1 MMSLT
6 APFLKTVSLIE
17 NKRSDELFPFDTLDF
32 LNKNFSLNFTTP
44 ITFFVGENGSGKSTI
59 MEAIAELCGFH
70 KSGGSHMHH
79 LYNSDDG
86 VQSALRNTLRPSWL
100 PKVNQGYFF
109 RSESFFNVARYI
121 DSVENQNFSMYD
133 GKRLHERS
141 HGESFLVIFKN
152 AFETTKKQIY
162 LLDEPETALSP
173 ARQLSFLSLLHEWHQ
188 SGNVQLIIATH
199 SPILLSYPNARI
211 IEFNHNELR
220 EVAFEETEH
229 YQITKAFMAN
239 PDRFLKELMD

>member
-1 MMSLT
+1 MSLT
-6 APFLKTVSLIE
+6 APFLKSISIIE
-17 NKRSDELFPFDTLDF
+17 EKRNNLLFPFDTLDF
-32 LNKNFSLNFTTP
+32 LNENFSLNFTTP
-44 ITFFVGENGSGKSTI
+44 ITFFVGENGSGKSTV

-86 VQSALRNTLRPSWL
+86 VQSDLRNALRPSWL

-121 DSVENQNFSMYD
+121 DTVEGQNFNMYD
-133 GKRLHERS
+133 GKELHSRS
-141 HGESFLVIFKN
+141 HGESFLVIFQN
-152 AFETTKKQIY
+152 AFETSKHQIY

-188 SGNVQLIIATH
+188 SGNAQLIIATH

-211 IEFNHNELR
+211 IEFNHDKLR
-220 EVAFEETEH
+220 EISYEETEH
-229 YQITKAFMAN
+229 YKISKAFMAN
-239 PDRFLKELMD
+239 PDRFLKELMSE

>member
-1 MMSLT
+1 MSLK
-6 APFLKTVSLIE
+6 APFLKSVSLVEE
-17 NKRSDELFPFDTLDF
+17 NREANSFPFNTLDF
-32 LNKNFSLNFTTP
+32 LDRTFCMEFTSP
-44 ITFFVGENGSGKSTI
+44 ITFFVGENGSGKSTVL
-59 MEAIAELCGFH
+59 EGIAELCGFH
-70 KSGGSHMHH
+70 KGGGSHMHH

-86 VQSALRNTLRPSWL
+86 MQSSLRNALRPSWL

-121 DSVENQNFSMYD
+121 DTVENQNFSMYD
-133 GKRLHERS
+133 GKPLHERS

-152 AFETTKKQIY
+152 AFETSKRQIY

-211 IEFNHNELR
+211 IEFSHNKLQEI
-220 EVAFEETEH
+220 AFEETEH